1 MAAEDRILE
10 QSQRTWHSFCRFSF
24 GAILAV
30 VILLALL
37 RLFLV

>member
-1 MAAEDRILE
+1 MAADRILE

-24 GAILAV
+24 GVIVAL

-37 RLFLV
+37 RIFLV